1 MDESGDQRSVT
12 EREREHQQP
21 GESTVP
27 GDEHGDPDEESLSWD
42 EEEQEA
48 GGGAGSA

>member
-21 GESTVP
+21 GERTVP
-27 GDEHGDPDEESLSWD
+27 GDEHGDPDEEARSWD
-42 EEEQEA
+42 EEE
-48 GGGAGSA
+48 GAGEPEPR